1 MLKDEKIRKLAKK
14 TFIEFFETPEGFK
27 MTYEG
32 MSNGL
37 NSQKTKTEFKNSIQE
52 FLYEELKDE
61 NNKVFMKKSL
71 DNFLYHK

>member
-1 MLKDEKIRKLAKK
+1 MVDKENEERLKRIFIKMLKDEKIRKLAKK

-37 NSQKTKTEFKNSIQE
+37 NS
-52 FLYEELKDE
+52 
-61 NNKVFMKKSL
+61 
-71 DNFLYHK
+71 